1 MQPVVVAQP
10 YAFVPPTYGDFWPAL
25 LRPFLLPHLLKR
37 DGVARV
43 ECRHVDRLRASLAAG
58 HGIMLAP
65 NHCRPP
71 DPFVVGEL
79 ARQAGCHVHT
89 MASWH
94 LFMMGRLQRFLLP
107 RMGVFSIYR
116 EGLDREALKCATS
129 ILVAARRPLVVFPEG
144 IVTRHN
150 DELGYMMD
158 GVALITRS
166 AAKQRAA
173 LNPPGKVVV
182 HPVAL
187 RYLFEGDLAATVG
200 PMLTAIE
207 QRLTWRPHHDLT
219 PAARIARIGAAL
231 LAAKEIEHLGEARTG
246 PIYER
251 VANLIDALLVPLEAE
266 WLKGRRDPTVVG
278 RVKLLRSAI
287 VPDLAAAKL
296 DEAETER
303 RWKQLGDIYL
313 AQQLSLYRPGYV
325 DENSTPERI
334 LETVERFEEDMND
347 AVRTVSPIRAVVT
360 VGEAIEVSPERAKGA
375 EGDPLMGAIRSQL
388 EAMLAATRAEF
399 RGQYSPATSG

>member
-10 YAFVPPTYGDFWPAL
+10 YEFVPPTYGDFWPAL
-25 LRPFLLPHLLKR
+25 LRPFLLPHLLGR

-173 LNPPGKVVV
+173 LNPPGRVVV

-219 PAARIARIGAAL
+219 PAARIAKIGAAL

-399 RGQYSPATSG
+399 RPGPAA